1 MLTNEDLRTIEKVV
15 AYLALLGTYDAIEC
29 SNALVNI
36 HNKVV
41 DYKRNMSD
49 NANKYN
55 KKNRKQ
61 HNLLNALYYHRKR
74 GNQARV
80 KEIEEKINELKNTT
94 I

>member
-1 MLTNEDLRTIEKVV
+1 MLTNEDLK
-15 AYLALLGTYDAIEC
+15 LLGDLIEYLSQLRGSKAIYFCEE
-29 SNALVNI
+29 LDKLYW
-36 HNKVV
+36 KVV
-41 DYKRNMSD
+41 DYKKNMSD

>member
-1 MLTNEDLRTIEKVV
+1 MINNEDLKVIENVIE
-15 AYLALLGTYDAIEC
+15 YLSMLKSTKATEF
-29 SNALVNI
+29 SNELVNI
-36 HNKVV
+36 YNKVV
-41 DYKRNMSD
+41 DYKQNMSD

-61 HNLLNALYYHRKR
+61 HNLTNALYYHRKR

-80 KEIEEKINELKNTT
+80 KELEEKINELKNRT